1 MYKKISVIDL
11 QKAIQ
16 SQITDKTGL
25 RCFDFVEKNT
35 PSPFYFI
42 EFIGKQPNDTKTMFR
57 ESFSFY
63 IHSIAEPADS
73 SVGIY
78 KLIQQLDDA
87 LSEDVKLSVEFD
99 LIRQVNNGVLN
110 IKTDETNEKH
120 AVSEFVFDVCYGYK
134 IK

>member
-1 MYKKISVIDL
+1 MYRKVSVTDL

-16 SQITDKTGL
+16 SKIEDKTGL
-25 RCFDFVEKNT
+25 RCYDFVEKNT

-42 EFIGKQPNDTKTMFR
+42 EFISKQPNDTKTMLR

-63 IHSIAEPADS
+63 IHSIAEPGNS

-78 KLIQQLDDA
+78 KLIQSLDEA
-87 LSEDVKLSVEFD
+87 LGEDVSLPQDFE

-120 AVSEFVFDVCYGYK
+120 SISEFVFDICYGYK

>member
-11 QKAIQ
+11 QQAIQ

-25 RCFDFVEKNT
+25 RCYDFVEKNT

-42 EFIGKQPNDTKTMFR
+42 EFTGKQPNDTKTMFR

-63 IHSIAEPADS
+63 IHSIAEPAES

-78 KLIQQLDDA
+78 KLIQQMEEA
-87 LSEDVKLSVEFD
+87 LSEDVKLPGEFE
-99 LIRQVNNGVLN
+99 LIRQTNNGVLN

-120 AVSEFVFDVCYGYK
+120 SVSEFVFDVCYGYK
-134 IK
+134 MK